1 MLKRLED
8 ALRDQDRVYAVIKG
22 GAVNNDGGRRLG
34 FVAPSVEGQVEAIN
48 TALAAA
54 EVVPTDIALIETHGT
69 GTPLGDEIE
78 LEALHRVFAPACA
91 PHSIQ
96 LGAVKANLGHTGVA
110 SGIVSLMKTALTL
123 YTGLVPRRS
132 T

>member
-54 EVVPTDIALIETHGT
+54 EVVPTDIALIETHV
-69 GTPLGDEIE
+69 P
-78 LEALHRVFAPACA
+78 
-91 PHSIQ
+91 
-96 LGAVKANLGHTGVA
+96 
-110 SGIVSLMKTALTL
+110 
-123 YTGLVPRRS
+123 VPRWVMRLS
-132 T
+132 LKLCTGFSHRHVRRTAFNWVR

>member
-78 LEALHRVFAPACA
+78 LEALHRVS
-91 PHSIQ
+91 HRH
-96 LGAVKANLGHTGVA
+96 VRR
-110 SGIVSLMKTALTL
+110 TAFNW
-123 YTGLVPRRS
+123 VR
-132 T
+132 

>member
-22 GAVNNDGGRRLG
+22 GAVNNNGGRRLG

-96 LGAVKANLGHTGVA
+96 LGAVKPTWVTWESLP
-110 SGIVSLMKTALTL
+110 VSSA
-123 YTGLVPRRS
+123 
-132 T
+132 